1 MIPVRSL
8 RISTRIFQRGANMF
22 EKSMKRRASLDFPSG
37 ENNLVSPR
45 TSPTESLPS
54 SPSGLTFIRERIFLA
69 GKREPA
75 AAWPPLAA
83 ATFYRLIT
91 LLRPLPSSSSLLV
104 LSLRLPRS
112 VVSHGVGAK
121 HGVEGRRVKTHTSH
135 DVENTC
141 AVRSSRPLLHPA
153 VDGSADPP
161 KWKTRRFER
170 KLFDVGD
177 SEFALGECVSPNVLF
192 KRERDRSGSSKGFAT
207 QVVGGKDFNSLFLS
221 LSFLIRVDR
230 YGLAGSCKISQF
242 LSSLLLV
249 DGEERRITGF
259 ERRIGV

>member
-75 AAWPPLAA
+75 AVWPPLAA

-91 LLRPLPSSSSLLV
+91 PSSPSPLVVLFARPLFATPSLRRFPRRGRETRRGGTTCKNPHVARRRKHVRGMVEPTPFTSSCRWIRGSPEMEDSTIREKTLRCRRFRVCAWWMRFPQRFIQKRKRSKRKFEGFRDPSS
-104 LSLRLPRS
+104 
-112 VVSHGVGAK
+112 
-121 HGVEGRRVKTHTSH
+121 
-135 DVENTC
+135 
-141 AVRSSRPLLHPA
+141 
-153 VDGSADPP
+153 
-161 KWKTRRFER
+161 WR
-170 KLFDVGD
+170 K
-177 SEFALGECVSPNVLF
+177 
-192 KRERDRSGSSKGFAT
+192 
-207 QVVGGKDFNSLFLS
+207 
-221 LSFLIRVDR
+221 
-230 YGLAGSCKISQF
+230 GL
-242 LSSLLLV
+242 
-249 DGEERRITGF
+249 
-259 ERRIGV
+259 

>member
-1 MIPVRSL
+1 MTATRSGDILPV
-8 RISTRIFQRGANMF
+8 
-22 EKSMKRRASLDFPSG
+22 
-37 ENNLVSPR
+37 NN
-45 TSPTESLPS
+45 PS
-54 SPSGLTFIRERIFLA
+54 SPSPLVVLFARPLFATPSLRRFPRRGRETRRGGTTCKNPHVARRRKHVRGTVEPTPFTSSCRWIRGSPEMEDSTIRE
-69 GKREPA
+69 
-75 AAWPPLAA
+75 
-83 ATFYRLIT
+83 
-91 LLRPLPSSSSLLV
+91 
-104 LSLRLPRS
+104 
-112 VVSHGVGAK
+112 
-121 HGVEGRRVKTHTSH
+121 
-135 DVENTC
+135 
-141 AVRSSRPLLHPA
+141 
-153 VDGSADPP
+153 
-161 KWKTRRFER
+161 

-249 DGEERRITGF
+249 DGEEKRVTGF

>member
-8 RISTRIFQRGANMF
+8 RISTRIFQRGANTF

-75 AAWPPLAA
+75 AVWPPLAA

-141 AVRSSRPLLHPA
+141 VVWSSRPLLHPA

-161 KWKTRRFER
+161 KWKTRRFEKNSSMSAIQIQICAWWMRFPQRFIQKR
-170 KLFDVGD
+170 KR
-177 SEFALGECVSPNVLF
+177 S
-192 KRERDRSGSSKGFAT
+192 KRKFQGFRDPSSWRKG
-207 QVVGGKDFNSLFLS
+207 L
-221 LSFLIRVDR
+221 
-230 YGLAGSCKISQF
+230 
-242 LSSLLLV
+242 
-249 DGEERRITGF
+249 
-259 ERRIGV
+259 

>member
-75 AAWPPLAA
+75 AVWPPLAA

-141 AVRSSRPLLHPA
+141 AVWSSRPLLHPA
-153 VDGSADPP
+153 VDGSPEMEDSTIRE
-161 KWKTRRFER
+161 KTLRCRRFRVCVWWMRFPQRFIQKR
-170 KLFDVGD
+170 KR
-177 SEFALGECVSPNVLF
+177 S
-192 KRERDRSGSSKGFAT
+192 KRKFQGFRDPSSWRKG
-207 QVVGGKDFNSLFLS
+207 L
-221 LSFLIRVDR
+221 
-230 YGLAGSCKISQF
+230 
-242 LSSLLLV
+242 
-249 DGEERRITGF
+249 
-259 ERRIGV
+259 